1 MTEKAPQSSTRSTDP
16 TVQGPEEG
24 GGRSGS
30 SLPIGSGLDERTNVK
45 KEPHDFDEI
54 PPEVRKALD
63 RRRALKDPSRSAL
76 AKLEGKY
83 VMAILIY
90 LDRMSPVLKSDI
102 YNDIS
107 RSGRMVD
114 KLDDLYSL
122 GLIEVYRAG
131 RTDSRVVVITEKG
144 RKVAAMINDIIGIIE
159 DEKRIS

>member
-1 MTEKAPQSSTRSTDP
+1 MTEKAPQSSTRNTDP
-16 TVQGPEEG
+16 SIQGPEG
-24 GGRSGS
+24 GGAGGS
-30 SLPIGSGLDERTNVK
+30 TLPIGSGLDERTNVK

-107 RSGRMVD
+107 RSGRMAD

-131 RTDSRVVVITEKG
+131 RTDSRVIVITEKG
-144 RKVAAMINDIIGIIE
+144 RKVAAMINDIIGLIE
-159 DEKRIS
+159 EEKRIQ